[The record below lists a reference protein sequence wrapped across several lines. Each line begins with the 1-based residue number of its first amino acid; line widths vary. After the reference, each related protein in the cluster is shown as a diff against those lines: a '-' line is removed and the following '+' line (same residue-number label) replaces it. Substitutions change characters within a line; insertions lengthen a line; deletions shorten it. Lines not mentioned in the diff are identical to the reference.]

1 MALLLALSLATG
13 LAAPSTAALSDLWPF
28 GRKVP
33 APAVPDPVTYAA
45 TLSVSGADSR
55 LEKNLRNASDVL
67 KLQATPASGLT
78 GLLARARQ
86 DVARLTGV
94 LYENARYAA
103 EVSVLIDGRP
113 LQSVGPFDNIAA
125 RPVPVSIR
133 ITVGPPFVFGR
144 VSTTTLPPG
153 VDLNR
158 IGLVAGKPAGSAV
171 ILNAEAAIA
180 DGWRKN
186 GHPLVQ
192 VEPRDTVA
200 DHRADRLDVAL
211 NVEPGPLAN
220 FGRVTVTGTKEVNA
234 DLVLARSGIQRGTQ
248 YSSDITSRAE
258 NRLRDLGVFDSV
270 RAIPGETL
278 DPDGTIPVT
287 ITVSE
292 RPKHVIG
299 GSVTFSN
306 TEGLGVSAFWR
317 NRNLFGNAEQL
328 EITGGVSRLLEGA
341 LDPDFRFATTFRKP
355 AVLDPLTDFTLTAQV
370 YRETTDTYRSTAAEG
385 DVGLSHIFSDTLT
398 GAADFDLTRSRT
410 TTFAS
415 GTTEDHLIATVSGK
429 LDWDT
434 RDNKLDPSSGFRAEL
449 MAAPAY
455 DFLQHQ
461 PFATFHTDF
470 ATYRGFGD
478 ANQFVLAGRV
488 AADVLTVD
496 DINTV
501 AADRRIYA
509 GGAGS
514 VRGYP
519 YKSLGP
525 TDGSGNVIGGRSAF
539 TVSGEIRY
547 RVNDQFGLVGF
558 VDAGNAFASILP
570 SFDGLRVGAGVGIR
584 YLTPIGPIRLDL
596 AMPLTRRPGDPSFE
610 LYVGLG
616 QAF

>member
-1 MALLLALSLATG
+1 VALLLALSLATG
-13 LAAPSTAALSDLWPF
+13 LAAPSMAALSDFWPF
-28 GRKVP
+28 GHKA
-33 APAVPDPVTYAA
+33 APEVIPDPVVYAA
-45 TLSVSGADSR
+45 TLAVTGADSR
-55 LEKNLRNASDVL
+55 LEKNLRNASDLL

-103 EVSVLIDGRP
+103 EVSVLIGGKP
-113 LQSVGPFDNIAA
+113 LQSVGPFDTIPS

-133 ITVGPPFVFGR
+133 VTVGPVFVFGR
-144 VSTTTLPPG
+144 ISTTTLPPG

-158 IGLVAGKPAGSAV
+158 IGLVAGKPASSAV

-200 DHRADRLDVAL
+200 DHRTDMLDVAL
-211 NVEPGPLAN
+211 NIEPGSLAN
-220 FGRVTVTGTKEVNA
+220 FGRVTVTGTKDVNPA
-234 DLVLARSGIQRGTQ
+234 LVLARSGIARGAQ
-248 YSSDITSRAE
+248 YSSDITTRAE

-270 RAIPGETL
+270 RATPGETL

-299 GSVTFSN
+299 GSVTYSN

-328 EITGGVSRLLEGA
+328 EFTGGVSRLLEGV
-341 LDPDFRFATTFRKP
+341 LDPDFRFATTFMKP

-370 YRETTDTYRSTAAEG
+370 YRETTDTYRVTAAEG

-398 GAADFDLTRSRT
+398 GSADFDLTRSQT
-410 TTFAS
+410 TTFATATS
-415 GTTEDHLIATVSGK
+415 EDHLITTLTGK

-455 DFLQHQ
+455 DFLQNQ

-470 ATYRGFGD
+470 ATYLGFGD

-488 AADVLTVD
+488 AVDVLTAD
-496 DINTV
+496 DIDTV

-539 TVSGEIRY
+539 AVSGELRY

-558 VDAGNAFASILP
+558 VDAGNAFSSMMP
-570 SFDGLRVGAGVGIR
+570 SFDNLRVGAGVGLR

-596 AMPLTRRPGDPSFE
+596 AVPLTRRPGDPSFE